1 MDPNHVLS
9 QLFIQDQNSSEYTHC
24 YSGAMAN
31 EVALARMG
39 LRERK
44 KFQTRRRLMGT
55 ALTLFAERGF
65 DKVSV
70 AEIAEAAEVSKMT
83 VFNHFASKEDLVLRP
98 LEEHTLDVAQAL
110 RDRPSGESAVAT
122 VRRHY
127 LTAVEER
134 DASIGLDSEP
144 MVVQL
149 LRLIMETP
157 VLLTRAHAA
166 LVRSSELVAE
176 ALAEETGDPLM
187 ARVAAAQLMGTR
199 ATLVSENHRRLLLGD
214 PAEEI
219 ARDAAR
225 LAERAFDLVEHGQ
238 GGYATKG

>member
-1 MDPNHVLS
+1 
-9 QLFIQDQNSSEYTHC
+9 
-24 YSGAMAN
+24 MAN

-44 KFQTRRRLMGT
+44 KFQTRRRLMAT
-55 ALTLFAERGF
+55 ALELFAERGF

-83 VFNHFASKEDLVLRP
+83 VFNHFATKEELVLRP
-98 LEEHTLDVAQAL
+98 LEEHTDDVAKAV
-110 RDRPSGESAVAT
+110 RDRAPGESAVAA

-134 DASIGLDSEP
+134 DASIGLDGEP
-144 MVVQL
+144 LVIQL
-149 LRLIMETP
+149 TRLIMDTP

-176 ALAEETGDPLM
+176 VLAEETGDLLM

-199 ATLVSENHRRLLLGD
+199 ATLVSENHRRLLLGEPVD
-214 PAEEI
+214 SI
-219 ARDAAR
+219 APDAAR
-225 LAERAFDLVEHGQ
+225 LGARAFDLVEHGL
-238 GGYATKG
+238 GDYATRR

>member
-1 MDPNHVLS
+1 
-9 QLFIQDQNSSEYTHC
+9 
-24 YSGAMAN
+24 MAN
-31 EVALARMG
+31 EVALAGMG

-44 KFQTRRRLMGT
+44 KFQTRRRLMAT
-55 ALTLFAERGF
+55 ALELFAERGF

-83 VFNHFASKEDLVLRP
+83 VFNHFATKEELVLRP
-98 LEEHTLDVAQAL
+98 LEEHTDDVAKAV
-110 RDRPSGESAVAT
+110 RDRAPGESAVAA

-127 LTAVEER
+127 LTAVEEH
-134 DASIGLDSEP
+134 DASIGLDGEP
-144 MVVQL
+144 LVVQL
-149 LRLIMETP
+149 TRLIMDTP

-176 ALAEETGDPLM
+176 VLAEETGDLAM

-199 ATLVSENHRRLLLGD
+199 ATLVSENHRRLLLGEPVED
-214 PAEEI
+214 I

-225 LAERAFDLVEHGQ
+225 LGARAFDLVEHGL
-238 GGYATKG
+238 GDYATKR